1 MSNENKFA
9 KLGIIYAIGQVL
21 SKAISFILLPIYVN
35 QLGMVGY
42 GQLALV
48 DTVLDFISSF
58 TIVAIYSGYIRFY
71 RDYEDSE
78 REKLRNTALNF
89 AFLMGLVSISIA
101 LTLGKVVSS
110 SIFNFENSHYVLL
123 LVVCRSIISQ
133 LVILLMC
140 EYSLN
145 YRAGITVTLNL
156 ANLLMNLM
164 FTIVLVIL
172 WSRGILGVYEGY
184 IMSNLLLFVYL
195 MIVKDSKYRVEM
207 DLSMLKNMLKFSAGF
222 IPSCMASTIL
232 TLSDRYFL
240 RNYRSLGETGIYSV
254 GYKFGM
260 LIEPLFV
267 SPFRQIFTPY
277 KLQIWRE
284 KNAEEKFNAM
294 FIKYHVLGCFV
305 ILGICIYSKAMI
317 SLLSTADSIVAYKIV
332 PFVVISY
339 FLYGMSIFY
348 SLGIELKNKTYL
360 DGLVMLAA
368 GVVNIILN
376 IILIPSMGMYGAAL
390 STAISYIVMN
400 IIYLKFSMPLYYIKY
415 KFDVVFKVY
424 GITFVLYLIY
434 YLLSIFNIPILAEL
448 AIGVVLLMIYLI
460 CCIYL
465 NLIKKADLL
474 KYLMINK
481 KVRGKNP
488 D

>member
-9 KLGIIYAIGQVL
+9 KLGVIYAIGQVM

-35 QLGMVGY
+35 ELGMVGY

-71 RDYEDSE
+71 RDYEDAE
-78 REKLRNTALNF
+78 REKLKNTALNF
-89 AFLMGLVSISIA
+89 AMIMSLVSITLA
-101 LTLGKVVSS
+101 LTLGKVVCS
-110 SIFNFENSHYVLL
+110 SIFNFENSHYVLI
-123 LVVCRSIISQ
+123 LVVFRSIISQ

-140 EYSLN
+140 DYTLN
-145 YRAGITVTLNL
+145 YRAGITVTLNF
-156 ANLLMNLM
+156 ANLLLNLM
-164 FTIVLVIL
+164 FTIVFVVL
-172 WSRGILGVYEGY
+172 WSRGIIGVYEGY
-184 IMSNLLLFVYL
+184 ILSNIFMFIYL
-195 MIVKDSKYRVEM
+195 MIVKDSKYRFEM
-207 DLSMLKNMLKFSAGF
+207 DLKMLKNMLKFSAGF
-222 IPSCMASTIL
+222 IPSCMASTVL

-240 RNYRSLGETGIYSV
+240 RNYRSFGETGIYSV

-277 KLQIWRE
+277 KLQIWKE

-294 FIKYHVLGCFV
+294 FIKYHVMGCFV
-305 ILGICIYSKAMI
+305 MLGICMYSKTMI
-317 SLLSTADSIVAYKIV
+317 LLLSTADSIVAYKIV

-360 DGLVMLAA
+360 DGFVMIAA
-368 GVVNIILN
+368 GIVNIILN
-376 IILIPSMGMYGAAL
+376 ILLIPSMGMYGAAL
-390 STAISYIVMN
+390 ATAISYIVMN
-400 IIYLKFSMPLYYIKY
+400 LIYLKFSMPLYYIKY

-434 YLLSIFNIPILAEL
+434 YIVSVFNIPTLAEML
-448 AIGVVLLMIYLI
+448 IGMILLSSYLI

-465 NLIKKADLL
+465 KLIKKEDLL
-474 KYLMINK
+474 KYLPLNK
-481 KVRGKNP
+481 KGRCK
-488 D
+488 DDE